1 MLLTV
6 GCAAV
11 VLGCAVTRLREPGW
25 VPLRIPLIVALL
37 GVITPAVTGHAG
49 SAPDHQVAIVSI
61 ALHGASAAI
70 WCGGLAVLLVLVANR
85 GRLLLDSIGRFS
97 TLAGACLAVVTVTGL
112 VNAWLRLQSWTAV
125 VSTGYGGLVLAKTGC
140 LLLLALLGGLAR
152 RRLAA
157 GRLPVLRWAGW
168 EVATMAVTL
177 GLAATLSQTA

>member
-1 MLLTV
+1 
-6 GCAAV
+6 
-11 VLGCAVTRLREPGW
+11 
-25 VPLRIPLIVALL
+25 
-37 GVITPAVTGHAG
+37 
-49 SAPDHQVAIVSI
+49 
-61 ALHGASAAI
+61 
-70 WCGGLAVLLVLVANR
+70 
-85 GRLLLDSIGRFS
+85 
-97 TLAGACLAVVTVTGL
+97 VTVTGL